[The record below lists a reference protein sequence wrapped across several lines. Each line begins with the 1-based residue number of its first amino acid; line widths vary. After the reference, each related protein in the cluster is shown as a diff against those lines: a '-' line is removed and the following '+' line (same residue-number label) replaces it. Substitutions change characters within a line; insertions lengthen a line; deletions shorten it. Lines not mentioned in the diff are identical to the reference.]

1 MMWDFQSLYTKS
13 KAYVRKGL
21 EHEDPDSPEIPL
33 WCILALE
40 LLARAA
46 LSKVNPALLADPKD
60 DINGSVCLRFLL
72 VRRRLFRFQQ
82 RLYFI
87 DAS

>member
-33 WCILALE
+33 WVYTCSGATC
-40 LLARAA
+40 
-46 LSKVNPALLADPKD
+46 S
-60 DINGSVCLRFLL
+60 GG
-72 VRRRLFRFQQ
+72 
-82 RLYFI
+82 FI
-87 DAS
+87 QG